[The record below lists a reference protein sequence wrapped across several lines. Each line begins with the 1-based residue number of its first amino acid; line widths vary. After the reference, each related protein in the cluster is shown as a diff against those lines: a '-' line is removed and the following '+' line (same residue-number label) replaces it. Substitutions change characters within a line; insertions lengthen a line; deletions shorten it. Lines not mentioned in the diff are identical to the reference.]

1 MVSIVLNNMVQR
13 FSLRSVMV
21 EAAVD
26 VGALVVFVEGQP
38 VTAPRLACLR
48 VNSEVEVEAH
58 VGSQSGLSILDHVQT

>member
-13 FSLRSVMV
+13 FSLRSIMV
-21 EAAVD
+21 EAAID
-26 VGALVVFVEGQP
+26 SGALVVLVEGQP

-48 VNSEVEVEAH
+48 VHSEVEVEAH